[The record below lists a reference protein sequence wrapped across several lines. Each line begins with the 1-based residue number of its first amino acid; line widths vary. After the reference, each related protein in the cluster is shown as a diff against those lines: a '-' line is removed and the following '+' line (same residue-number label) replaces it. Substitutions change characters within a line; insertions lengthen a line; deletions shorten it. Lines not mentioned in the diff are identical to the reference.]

1 MAILENGCYI
11 PDNFQAVPGYRDYE
25 QSPIRVVAQTS
36 DLLDIY
42 FQGSF
47 INTDPLKEYLEE
59 MTLGYLHRAERGFYI
74 FADKTG
80 KLSRQDFKAVTR
92 DSRAYLQ
99 QPDVESNEAFG
110 HSLVVFSCL
119 PEFTSQGFL
128 AHGFSRRQTLCPP
141 ETTLEF
147 LNRIRELRREV
158 GKIARGER
166 EADSPVQADVALL
179 RTYAFFKVG
188 SNLTVK
194 LPEEK
199 STAASYPIA

>member
-11 PDNFQAVPGYRDYE
+11 PDNFQAVVGYRDYE
-25 QSPIRVVAQTS
+25 QSPIRVVTQTS

-42 FQGSF
+42 FRGSF
-47 INTDPLKEYLEE
+47 INTNPLKKYLME
-59 MTLGYLHRAERGFYI
+59 MTLGYLHRAEQGFYI
-74 FADKTG
+74 FADKTS
-80 KLSRQDFKAVTR
+80 KLSREDFKAVTK

-99 QPDVESNEAFG
+99 KPDIESNEAFG
-110 HSLVVFSCL
+110 HSLVIFSCL

-147 LNRIRELRREV
+147 LGRIRELRREV

-166 EADSPVQADVALL
+166 ETDSPIQADDALL
-179 RTYAFFKVG
+179 RTYVFFKVG
-188 SNLTVK
+188 SNLPVK
-194 LPEEK
+194 LSENE
-199 STAASYPIA
+199 STVTSHTTA